1 MLPLNKREKKRAGR
15 MRVKK
20 EEKVV
25 SASVVAQCC
34 SALTLQRV
42 SLCKETHDLICME
55 VENSLYS

>member
-1 MLPLNKREKKRAGR
+1 
-15 MRVKK
+15 VKK